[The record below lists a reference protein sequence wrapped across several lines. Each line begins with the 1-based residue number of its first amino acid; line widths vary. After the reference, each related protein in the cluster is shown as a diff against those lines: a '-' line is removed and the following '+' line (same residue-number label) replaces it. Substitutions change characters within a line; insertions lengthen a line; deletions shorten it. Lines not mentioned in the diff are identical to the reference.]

1 MLISVQKY
9 KLQYG
14 TLSPI
19 LSTQITAPE
28 KKISIHVYNSTT
40 IFIPVPKHFFV
51 LKFIFCTGIH
61 IVVLLLYFSCF
72 FFFFFFT
79 ATFIFDWDL
88 YFCTGIYIVVLLY
101 TWILLYWRIQSH
113 NRWICLFWNLCFCT
127 ERLIFF

>member
-72 FFFFFFT
+72 FFFFFLLQLLFLT
-79 ATFIFDWDL
+79 E
-88 YFCTGIYIVVLLY
+88 IYIFVLGY
-101 TWILLYWRIQSH
+101 ILLYCCIH
-113 NRWICLFWNLCFCT
+113 EFYCT
-127 ERLIFF
+127 EEYSRTTDEYACSGTYVFVLRD